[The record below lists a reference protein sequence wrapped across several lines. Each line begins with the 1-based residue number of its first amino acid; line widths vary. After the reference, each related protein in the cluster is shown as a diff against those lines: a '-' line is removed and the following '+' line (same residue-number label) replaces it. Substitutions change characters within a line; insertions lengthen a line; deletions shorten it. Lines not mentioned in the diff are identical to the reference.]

1 MDSVMTQKASKIA
14 IKQVYDHIEE
24 RYLLKKENEVFMKD
38 ARRQMQEMTKE
49 SENLKVKQAKMH
61 SQLEVQ
67 VNREVQLATLHL
79 NASEFEKQAN
89 GVVVKERDVKILDS
103 YVSKAEMKSIMNEN
117 KNSTLPNEFIT
128 EQIEVLHK
136 QIKQLSV
143 LLTEKLR
150 QGTESS
156 KGNIESQQSKQ
167 TRKNAIL
174 QNAI

>member
-1 MDSVMTQKASKIA
+1 
-14 IKQVYDHIEE
+14 
-24 RYLLKKENEVFMKD
+24 
-38 ARRQMQEMTKE
+38 
-49 SENLKVKQAKMH
+49 MH
-61 SQLEVQ
+61 AQLEVQ

-103 YVSKAEMKSIMNEN
+103 YVSKSEMKQIMNEN

-143 LLTEKLR
+143 LVCEKLR
-150 QGTESS
+150 
-156 KGNIESQQSKQ
+156 
-167 TRKNAIL
+167 
-174 QNAI
+174 